1 MRLLKHLTA
10 CAVLAV
16 ALPSVAQE
24 AVFPG
29 DSTSGT
35 YHDYM
40 KTVYARAGYPENI
53 QLPLTSFDAEFNLH
67 ALGAES
73 WMQSEDGRTWTFQL
87 REGLKFSDGHP
98 LTAEDYVFAL
108 QRAATSGYDFA
119 WYWDFAGG
127 SRAGCR
133 NLG

>member
-67 ALGAES
+67 GLGAES

-98 LTAEDYVFAL
+98 LRPKTMFLPYNGPRQAVMTLLGTGTL
-108 QRAATSGYDFA
+108 QAV
-119 WYWDFAGG
+119 
-127 SRAGCR
+127 SRAGMP
-133 NLG
+133 